1 MYNICNIIKQ
11 NYKALISQSIIKNL
25 QSMYNTGNNIFY
37 MPEAFEPIFKKEAS
51 LKYAIMESLDNYNPL
66 GELNINSKYL
76 DIYIDE
82 LNGIET
88 KSSVIKYNKNQM
100 NNYLLYLNKL
110 ILGFMVTFNTE
121 LDIANLLINN
131 GLNPNHEKHGF
142 TINRLIMARIAH
154 QNAVNGTG
162 YGVVKYPY
170 KIPKIASLIKNEYQK
185 EKEEFYNNY
194 INNYFNND
202 LKVFFNNIGLMAFNP
217 FGDVNILNQAGLNI
231 PQNNIDPSKYEF
243 EDKIKYKIWK
253 YYRNQGFLIAAEA
266 PLFNSSNVQRGI
278 YKNGILRNTNEADI
292 DAMNSMGPKLRQGVN
307 KAYGTRKSPRTGKYI
322 IDFVVLIDEKIIG
335 IECKSDYTKIDTMQL
350 KSYYDSNE
358 LDYLY
363 IAVGVNPGD
372 NLNNIKDKID
382 SILTSNNLDNVGII
396 LVDNSVSI
404 EKNAKLINNANKYP
418 KLIAVS
424 IVPPRTKIYSF
435 NEIPGN
441 F

>member
-1 MYNICNIIKQ
+1 MYHICNIIKQ
-11 NYKALISQSIIKNL
+11 NYKALISQDIIKNL
-25 QSMYNTGNNIFY
+25 QGMYNTGNNIFY
-37 MPEAFEPIFKKEAS
+37 MPEVFESIFKKEAS

-76 DIYIDE
+76 DIYIDK

-88 KSSVIKYNKNQM
+88 KTCVTKYNKNQID
-100 NNYLLYLNKL
+100 NYLLYLNRL
-110 ILGFMVTFNTE
+110 ILGFMVTYNTE

-131 GLNPNHEKHGF
+131 RMNPNHQKRGF

-162 YGVVKYPY
+162 YGVGKYPY

-185 EKEEFYNNY
+185 EKEEFYKNY

-202 LKVFFNNIGLMAFNP
+202 LKIFFNNIGLMAFNP
-217 FGDVNILNQAGLNI
+217 FGGSDILNQAGFNI
-231 PQNNIDPSKYEF
+231 PQNNIDLSNYKP

-253 YYRNQGFLIAAEA
+253 YYRDQGFLIAAEA
-266 PLFNSSNVQRGI
+266 SLLNSSTVQKGI
-278 YKNGILRNTNEADI
+278 YKNGMLINTNEADI
-292 DAMNSMGPKLRQGVN
+292 KAIDSMGPKLRERIEEI
-307 KAYGTRKSPRTGKYI
+307 YGTRKSPITGKYI
-322 IDFVVLIDEKIIG
+322 IDFAVLINGKIAG
-335 IECKSDYTKIDTMQL
+335 IECKSDYTKMDVMQL

-363 IAVGVNPGD
+363 IAVGVDSGD
-372 NLNNIKDKID
+372 NPNNIKNKID

-396 LVDNSVSI
+396 LVNNSI
-404 EKNAKLINNANKYP
+404 YIGKNARLINNANKYH
-418 KLIAVS
+418 KLMPVS
-424 IVPPRTKIYSF
+424 IVSPKTKIYSF

>member
-1 MYNICNIIKQ
+1 
-11 NYKALISQSIIKNL
+11 
-25 QSMYNTGNNIFY
+25 MYNTGNDIFY
-37 MPEAFEPIFKKEAS
+37 MLKVFKSIFTKEAS
-51 LKYAIMESLDNYNPL
+51 LKYSIMESLDAYNPL
-66 GELNINSKYL
+66 GELNINNKYL

-88 KSSVIKYNKNQM
+88 KISIAKYSKNQID
-100 NNYLLYLNKL
+100 NYLLYLNKL
-110 ILGFMVTFNTE
+110 ILGFMVTYNTE

-131 GLNPNHEKHGF
+131 RLNPNHEKRGF

-162 YGVVKYPY
+162 YGIVKYPY

-202 LKVFFNNIGLMAFNP
+202 LKIFFNNIGLMAFNP
-217 FGDVNILNQAGLNI
+217 FGDVDILNQAGLNI
-231 PQNNIDPSKYEF
+231 PQNNIDPSKYKF

-253 YYRNQGFLIAAEA
+253 YYRNQVFLIAAEA

-278 YKNGILRNTNEADI
+278 YRNGMLINTNEADI
-292 DAMNSMGPKLRQGVN
+292 NAMDSMGPKIKQRIKEV
-307 KAYGTRKSPRTGKYI
+307 YGNRKSPRTGKYI
-322 IDFVVLIDEKIIG
+322 IDFVVLIDGKITG
-335 IECKSDYTKIDTMQL
+335 IECKSDYTKIDVMQL

-363 IAVGVNPGD
+363 IAVGVNIGD
-372 NLNNIKDKID
+372 NLNNIKNKID
-382 SILTSNNLDNVGII
+382 SILISNNFDNVGII
-396 LVDNSVSI
+396 LVNNSI
-404 EKNAKLINNANKYP
+404 YIGKNAKLINNANKYP
-418 KLIAVS
+418 KPIAVS
-424 IVPPRTKIYSF
+424 IVPPKTKIYSF